1 MSTQNNPGSIE
12 KTTRSITSRAIGKTV
27 SSKIASS
34 AIGKAIGSAL
44 GAIGGTVVP
53 LVGNIVGGLI
63 GTALGGLIA
72 KGAKDVARTIGALP
86 FAIANLASQVATIV
100 SLSIAQALGAT
111 FSAFLAALVILT
123 MFTAFALFIIN
134 SGAYIVP
141 PHSNDVAIGPDSPPI
156 SQDCPDGGPSG
167 WPVATD
173 NGQVYYIAQGP
184 YTQWSHSGLEAIDV
198 SFNAPKG
205 TVRPNYTVIATHP
218 GIIISYGVDQNGGLW
233 LDMLGECSNGVAF
246 RTRHVHFDSISANI
260 TQGMRVDK
268 GFVLGIV
275 GSTGQATGPHDH
287 YEFRA
292 VRRFDSGRNANSPFR
307 MEPPFIPKPVT
318 RGCVDGSRIH
328 PPCNVR
334 VP

>member
-1 MSTQNNPGSIE
+1 MDTQNKSSLTE
-12 KTTRSITSRAIGKTV
+12 TTARPAISRAVGKKI
-27 SSKIASS
+27 SSKIAST
-34 AIGKAIGSAL
+34 AIGKAIGSAF
-44 GAIGGTVVP
+44 GAIGGTIFP
-53 LVGNIVGGLI
+53 IIGNIAGSIIGGAAAGLI
-63 GTALGGLIA
+63 T
-72 KGAKDVARTIGALP
+72 KGAKNVGKAIGALP
-86 FAIANLASQVATIV
+86 FATASLANQIAMVVTL
-100 SLSIAQALGAT
+100 SLAQALGAT
-111 FSAFLAALVILT
+111 FGILLAALAILV
-123 MFTAFALFIIN
+123 MFTAFTIFIIN
-134 SGAYIVP
+134 SGAYIM
-141 PHSNDVAIGPDSPPI
+141 PHSNVTLDPDFPPI

-184 YTQWSHSGLEAIDV
+184 FTQWSHSGLEAIDV

-205 TVRPNYTVIATHP
+205 TVRSNYTVIATHP
-218 GIIISYGVDQNGGLW
+218 GIIISFGVDHDGGLW
-233 LDMLGECSNGVAF
+233 LDMIGECSNGVAF

-260 TQGMRVDK
+260 TQGMRVDR

-292 VRRFDSGRNANSPFR
+292 VRRFDNGRNANSPFR

-318 RGCVDGSRIH
+318 RGCIDGSRIH

>member
-1 MSTQNNPGSIE
+1 MSGQNKPSLTE
-12 KTTRSITSRAIGKTV
+12 KGARSAINRAVEKKI
-27 SSKIASS
+27 SSKIAST
-34 AIGKAIGSAL
+34 AIGKAISSVL

-63 GTALGGLIA
+63 GTTFGGTIA
-72 KGAKDVARTIGALP
+72 KGAKNVARTIGALP
-86 FAIANLASQVATIV
+86 FAIANLASQIATIV
-100 SLSIAQALGAT
+100 SLSLAQALGAT
-111 FSAFLAALVILT
+111 FGVLFAALAILV
-123 MFTAFALFIIN
+123 MFTAFVIFIIN
-134 SGAYIVP
+134 SGAYVM
-141 PHSNDVAIGPDSPPI
+141 PHSNVTLGPNSPPI

-173 NGQVYYIAQGP
+173 DGQVYYIAQGP
-184 YTQWSHSGLEAIDV
+184 FTQWSHSGLEAIDV
-198 SFNAPKG
+198 SYNAPKG

-218 GIIISYGVDQNGGLW
+218 GIIISFGIDHDGGLW
-233 LDMLGECSNGVAF
+233 LDMIGECSNGVAF